1 MHFLRVQQPTLDVEA
16 AIRDARL
23 DFGIFAPEARLD
35 RPTAEQMIEKV
46 RQEMTALVEIS
57 DSI

>member
-1 MHFLRVQQPTLDVEA
+1 MHFLRVQQPTIDVEA

-35 RPTAEQMIEKV
+35 HPTAEQMIEKV
-46 RQEMTALVEIS
+46 RQEMTVLVETS
-57 DSI
+57 NSV